1 MLGKA
6 IDKFFLVTLNGG
18 KSCKKLNGIA
28 WKMIS
33 HIKNVNFNGKMVK
46 I

>member
-1 MLGKA
+1 MKA

-18 KSCKKLNGIA
+18 INLKMNMGITLNTVS
-28 WKMIS
+28 KM
-33 HIKNVNFNGKMVK
+33 KNANLRGKMVK